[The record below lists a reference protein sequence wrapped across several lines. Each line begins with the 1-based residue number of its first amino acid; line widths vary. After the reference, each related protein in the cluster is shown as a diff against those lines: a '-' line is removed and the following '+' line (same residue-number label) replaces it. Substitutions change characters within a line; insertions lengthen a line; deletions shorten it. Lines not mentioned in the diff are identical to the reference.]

1 MLATLRQIVLEF
13 SQEAELQNALERM
26 VFGVKK
32 AMQTD
37 CCSIYLADYHQQHF
51 VLMAS
56 DGLAKSSLGHSCVG
70 FSEGLVG
77 LVGQRE
83 EPINIADAHKH
94 KDFVHAPEV
103 EEDDFNAFLGTPIIH
118 QRKVLGILAIQQK
131 ESRHFTEN
139 DEAFL
144 VTLSAQL
151 AGALANAEVK
161 NQLNLQAEQS
171 PGVKQLQGIAGAPGI
186 ALSEIVVCQPQA
198 DLAAVSLKKVTDSK
212 KQLQRFEQAVDK
224 TRIEFNA
231 LSCKLGESIDDDSL
245 AIFDVYKQLL
255 DQANLGQEVAA
266 KISQG
271 WRADSALKLVIEH
284 YISQFEAIEDSYF
297 RERASDIRDLGTRLL
312 VNVQQQAK
320 EELVFP
326 SEFILLAQDVT
337 ASMVAQYQH
346 QGLLGV
352 ISLSGSNNSHAAI
365 LARALGLPA
374 IMGVNALVLGRLHQQ
389 QAIIDGYSGELFINP
404 DENLV
409 QEYQYLLSQEK
420 ALTDKVVE
428 VAQLPCITKDG
439 RAIEVMLNAG
449 LSAGFENCTQLGAVG
464 IGLYRT
470 EIPFMNRHCFP
481 SEQEQTQLYR
491 KVLQSFPK
499 QSVTM
504 RTLDVGGD
512 KSLPYFPIVEEN
524 PFLGWRGIR
533 ITLDHPEIF
542 LLQIRAMLRANQGFN
557 NLEIM
562 LPMISSVEEVD
573 DAIRLINQAFFEL
586 KSELKAEL
594 TAELTSQSLESE
606 NNDKSATDLTNELA
620 AQQAVQKAQVIA
632 DKLVRPRI
640 GIMLEV
646 PSVIFQMEALAKRVD
661 FFSVGSN
668 DLTQYLLAVDRNNSQ
683 VANLYDA
690 FHPAVLNALNSLAKQ
705 ATQHLTPISLCGE
718 LASQPAGAI
727 LLLAMGFDKI
737 SMNGHNVPRI
747 KWVIRHI
754 SFEQAQEILDNT
766 LMLTTAQK
774 VHSYLNEQLEV
785 LGLGGFIRAGA

>member
-1 MLATLRQIVLEF
+1 MLTTLRRIVLEF

-26 VFGVKK
+26 VYRVKK

-37 CCSIYLADYHQQHF
+37 CCSIYLADYHHQHF

-56 DGLAKSSLGHSCVG
+56 DGLAKSSQGQVSIG

-83 EPINIADAHKH
+83 EPLNIADAQQHQ
-94 KDFVHAPEV
+94 DFVHAPEV
-103 EEDDFNAFLGTPIIH
+103 EEDEFNAFLGTPIIH
-118 QRKVLGILAIQQK
+118 QRKVLGILSIQQTQ
-131 ESRHFTEN
+131 SRQFTEN

-151 AGALANAEVK
+151 ASALANAEIKRLLNLHQDK
-161 NQLNLQAEQS
+161 NQ
-171 PGVKQLQGIAGAPGI
+171 GVKQLHGIAGAPGI
-186 ALSEIVVCQPQA
+186 ALSEIAVCQPQA
-198 DLAAVSLKKVTDSK
+198 DLAAVALKKSTNTEQ
-212 KQLQRFEQAVDK
+212 QLLRFDQALEK
-224 TRIEFNA
+224 TRQEFTQ
-231 LSCKLGESIDDDSL
+231 LSDKLSESIDDDSL

-255 DQANLGQEVAA
+255 EQANLGKEVSA
-266 KISQG
+266 KIACG
-271 WRADSALKLVIEH
+271 WRADSALKLVIDH

-297 RERASDIRDLGTRLL
+297 RERATDIRDLGTRLL
-312 VNVQQQAK
+312 INIQQQAK
-320 EELVFP
+320 EESSFP
-326 SEFILLAQDVT
+326 EQFILLAQDVT

-346 QGLLGV
+346 NGLLGI

-365 LARALGLPA
+365 IARSLGLPA
-374 IMGVNALVLGRLHQQ
+374 IMGVNALVLSQLHQQ
-389 QAIIDGYSGELFINP
+389 RAIIDGYTGELFINP
-404 DENLV
+404 DETLV
-409 QEYQYLLSQEK
+409 AEYQYLLSQEN
-420 ALTDKVVE
+420 ALTDKVVAVANLPSITQDGHRVE
-428 VAQLPCITKDG
+428 VL
-439 RAIEVMLNAG
+439 LNAG
-449 LSAGFENCTQLGAVG
+449 LSAGFEHSAKLGALG

-481 SEQEQTQLYR
+481 SEQEQTQLYQE
-491 KVLQSFPK
+491 VLSVFPDY
-499 QSVTM
+499 SVTM

-512 KSLPYFPIVEEN
+512 KSLPYFPINEEN

-542 LLQIRAMLRANQGFN
+542 LVQVRAMMRANQELG

-573 DAIRLINQAFFEL
+573 EAIRLINQAFFEL
-586 KSELKAEL
+586 QAEL
-594 TAELTSQSLESE
+594 SKDTVVQLMAAEQDINYTLEQAQE
-606 NNDKSATDLTNELA
+606 KAKAKSA
-620 AQQAVQKAQVIA
+620 
-632 DKLVRPRI
+632 KLIKPKV

-646 PSVIFQMEALAKRVD
+646 PSVIFQITALAQRVD

-683 VANLYDA
+683 VASLYDA
-690 FHPAVLNALNSLAKQ
+690 FHPAVLSALFSIAQQSLAQK
-705 ATQHLTPISLCGE
+705 TPISLCGE
-718 LASQPAGAI
+718 LASHPAGAI

-754 SFEQAQEILDNT
+754 SLIQAQHILSHT
-766 LMLTTAQK
+766 LTLSTTEA
-774 VHSYLNEQLEV
+774 VHSYLNEQLEK
-785 LGLGGFIRAGA
+785 LGLGGFIRAGS